1 MSGMGHQIHDDEP
14 DTSEATLRALL
25 QAECSQWSDLP
36 AEYLQTSG
44 TDNAMWRVRVDG
56 GSDVVVRLPRR
67 PRAAGLVAQETALLR
82 ALSATRIGTVVSTP
96 RVLHVGEPHEV
107 FPHRWSV
114 LSWLEGTDAWA
125 ARNTLDNDLRGLA
138 SDLGEAVLAIR
149 DVKDL
154 PAPRRVPG
162 ERGGPI
168 ESLVAR
174 LHWWLDDPRWRAPE
188 LVDVDRVKQLA
199 AEALVVDDSPSSCF
213 VHGDLI
219 PGNLLTRAG
228 RLSAIIDWGSAGCGD
243 PAQDLSPAWSVLDSA
258 SRRAFRAIVGP
269 DDDAWIRARTIELE
283 HAVGGVL
290 YYVPR
295 DHALG
300 DVMARTLQRILEDE

>member
-1 MSGMGHQIHDDEP
+1 MGHQIHDDEP

-82 ALSATRIGTVVSTP
+82 ALSATRIGIVVSTP
-96 RVLHVGEPHEV
+96 RVLHVGEPLEV

-149 DVKDL
+149 EIEDL

-168 ESLVAR
+168 EPLVAR
-174 LHWWLDDPRWRAPE
+174 LYGWLDDPRWRAPE

-199 AEALVVDDSPSSCF
+199 AEALVVADSPSACF

-228 RLSAIIDWGSAGCGD
+228 RLSAIIDWGSAGYGD

-269 DDDAWIRARTIELE
+269 DDGAWIRARTIELE

-295 DHALG
+295 GHALG
-300 DVMARTLQRILEDE
+300 DVMARTLRRILEGE